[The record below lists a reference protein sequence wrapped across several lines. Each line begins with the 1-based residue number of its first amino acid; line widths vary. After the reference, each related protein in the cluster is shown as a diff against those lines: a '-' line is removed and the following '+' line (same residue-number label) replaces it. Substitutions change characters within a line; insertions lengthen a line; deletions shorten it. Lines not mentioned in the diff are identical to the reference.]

1 MDIYIELKG
10 TNKYEAPDEI
20 LETMR
25 SIQAELQS
33 YRTDNERLMKDKDEK
48 NERNTILLKK
58 VPKQDFARKN

>member
-25 SIQAELQS
+25 SIQTKLQS
-33 YRTDNERLMKDKDEK
+33 YRTDNERLMKSW
-48 NERNTILLKK
+48 
-58 VPKQDFARKN
+58 